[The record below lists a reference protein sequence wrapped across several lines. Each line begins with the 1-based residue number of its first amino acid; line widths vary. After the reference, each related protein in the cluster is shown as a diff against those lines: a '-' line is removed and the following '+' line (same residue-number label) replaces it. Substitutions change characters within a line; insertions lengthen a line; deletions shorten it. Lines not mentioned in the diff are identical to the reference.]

1 MKKKNK
7 SLAVIDIGS
16 SSIRLVIFEKISYS
30 AQIIFNEKNTL
41 NLGSMINSG
50 EFIEERKALE
60 LLSLLK
66 RFISLCKN
74 LKKEN
79 IHIFASAAFRIAKN
93 KYEIKTFLERN
104 LGVSIK
110 IISEEEEGILSAKGV
125 LFSHRNPIGLVG
137 DFGGGSFELTDIN
150 ELKKIKFIKS
160 LSIGHLVLRNL
171 GRSTDAKVLKYI
183 KNSFKNLS
191 LGSNQN
197 FYAVGGSFR
206 ALAKAHMSIKNQDL
220 KTIQDYQVDA
230 KIFLSEIKNKI
241 FVKSGEVNKIFLNEI
256 SKSRAEII
264 PYSILVLENL
274 VKIAEV
280 KKIFFTNT
288 GVREGVLYNLIKKKN
303 DDPFLLNVKNIAKD
317 TICKDDVKN
326 ILKLLDSSNIPFAIN
341 KRIIK
346 AACWLTNI
354 SASVHPEYRR
364 VFALER
370 ILYNQFYHIQREERY
385 ILSLILYFRYSN
397 SIKDKFVSSYSKKI
411 SSRKLSNCRILG
423 QLLRIFHHISGRLNY
438 SQLNKIEIKINKKN
452 KMELI
457 HSDKK
462 VLISGQ
468 SIERGI
474 RNINEALKTLK

>member
-7 SLAVIDIGS
+7 LLAVIDIGS
-16 SSIRLVIFEKISYS
+16 SSIRLVIFEKISFS

-50 EFIEERKALE
+50 DFIEEKKALE

-93 KYEIKTFLERN
+93 KYEIKTFLEKN

-150 ELKKIKFIKS
+150 ELKRIKFIKS
-160 LSIGHLVLRNL
+160 LSVGHLVLRNL

-230 KIFLSEIKNKI
+230 KIFLSEIKDKI

-274 VKIAEV
+274 
-280 KKIFFTNT
+280 
-288 GVREGVLYNLIKKKN
+288 IKKKN
-303 DDPFLLNVKNIAKD
+303 DDPFILNVKNIAKD
-317 TICKDDVKN
+317 TMCKDDVKN

-370 ILYNQFYHIQREERY
+370 ILYNQFYHIEREERY

-397 SIKDKFVSSYSKKI
+397 SIKDKFVSSYSKKM
-411 SSRKLSNCRILG
+411 SSSKLSNCKILG

-438 SQLNKIEIKINKKN
+438 RQLNNIEIKVNKKN

-474 RNINEALKTLK
+474 RNINEVLKTL

>member
-1 MKKKNK
+1 NIEVKSIIGRFLEHSRVFCFSNGFDMPSPKNRVFISSADLMTRNLDRRIETFIPITNSTVHEQILNQIMISYLKDNQNSWILQPNGDYLKENIDKSFSAHKFFIKIPRYLEEDHHLKNMKKKNK
-7 SLAVIDIGS
+7 LLAVIDIGS
-16 SSIRLVIFEKISYS
+16 SSIRLVIFEKISFS

-50 EFIEERKALE
+50 DFIEEKKALE

-150 ELKKIKFIKS
+150 ELKRIKFIKS
-160 LSIGHLVLRNL
+160 LSVGHLVLRNL
-171 GRSTDAKVLKYI
+171 GRSTDEKVFKYI

-191 LGSNQN
+191 LGPNQN

-230 KIFLSEIKNKI
+230 KTFLSEIKDKI
-241 FVKSGEVNKIFLNEI
+241 FIKSGEVNRKFLNEI

-264 PYSILVLENL
+264 PYSMLVLENL
-274 VKIAEV
+274 IKIAEV
-280 KKIFFTNT
+280 KKIF
-288 GVREGVLYNLIKKKN
+288 
-303 DDPFLLNVKNIAKD
+303 
-317 TICKDDVKN
+317 
-326 ILKLLDSSNIPFAIN
+326 
-341 KRIIK
+341 
-346 AACWLTNI
+346 
-354 SASVHPEYRR
+354 
-364 VFALER
+364 
-370 ILYNQFYHIQREERY
+370 
-385 ILSLILYFRYSN
+385 
-397 SIKDKFVSSYSKKI
+397 
-411 SSRKLSNCRILG
+411 
-423 QLLRIFHHISGRLNY
+423 
-438 SQLNKIEIKINKKN
+438 
-452 KMELI
+452 
-457 HSDKK
+457 
-462 VLISGQ
+462 
-468 SIERGI
+468 
-474 RNINEALKTLK
+474 